1 MIEAIDLV
9 IEPGNTVI
17 AQGERVRLYESMGYY
32 RYQGGCGTY
41 RMVKP
46 SNILLIFKDEE
57 GKIMRE
63 SVKQFIRDYYGYK
76 RVTEKLA
83 IRFLKDL
90 KSQRIKLNYTN
101 TFGFTAI

>member
-32 RYQGGCGTY
+32 SYQGGCGTY

-101 TFGFTAI
+101 TLGFIAI

>member
-17 AQGERVRLYESMGYY
+17 AQGERIKFYESMGYY

-46 SNILLIFKDEE
+46 SNVFLIFKNEE
-57 GKIMRE
+57 GKTMRE
-63 SVKQFIRDYYGYK
+63 PVKQFIRDYYRYT
-76 RVTEKLA
+76 RVTEKIA
-83 IRFLKDL
+83 RKFLRDL
-90 KSQRIKLNYTN
+90 KNGNIRLNYSSAL
-101 TFGFTAI
+101 GFTVI